1 VVIWRYLLNGGKH
14 PSACLR
20 CHDVPASSE
29 TWLRQL
35 RCRFVRQR
43 AKALRLAIAAIE
55 PCLPTRRTIIA
66 RSTRNIPPAVSLSLA
81 SALWGIATVISKA
94 ILASVPPITF
104 LVIQVIPSVCALWML
119 VAIRSGGCG
128 TWHGLLHLALLG
140 LLNPGL
146 AYTLSMLGLAETTAS
161 VATLLWAAE
170 PALIVVTAWLLLR
183 ETITL
188 RFLAAT
194 AAAACGVLLVSGV
207 VGGGRVIASSY
218 GAALILGGVLCCAL
232 YTVLSRRIASTIDP
246 LPAVA
251 VQQTAG
257 LAWVVAIWP
266 LASQGE
272 AIGSLTA
279 LSSKELLGAALS
291 GLMYYAAAF
300 WFYLHAL
307 RSVPATTA
315 SIFLNLTPVCG
326 VAAAYVFLGERLTAS
341 QWLGAAIILLS
352 VLALLTWA
360 AAPRAHAT

>member
-1 VVIWRYLLNGGKH
+1 M
-14 PSACLR
+14 
-20 CHDVPASSE
+20 
-29 TWLRQL
+29 
-35 RCRFVRQR
+35 
-43 AKALRLAIAAIE
+43 
-55 PCLPTRRTIIA
+55 A
-66 RSTRNIPPAVSLSLA
+66 RSTRSIPPAVSLSLA

-94 ILASVPPITF
+94 VLASVPPITF
-104 LVIQVIPSVCALWML
+104 LVIQLIPSVCALWML
-119 VAIRSGGCG
+119 LAMTRARSE
-128 TWHGLLHLALLG
+128 TWRGLLPLALLG

-146 AYTLSMLGLAETTAS
+146 AYTLSMLGLVETTAS

-194 AAAACGVLLVSGV
+194 AAAACGVLLVSGG
-207 VGGGRVIASSY
+207 VGGGRVLSASSY
-218 GAALILGGVLCCAL
+218 GAALILGGVFCCAL

-246 LPAVA
+246 LQAVA

-266 LASQGE
+266 LEPQGE
-272 AIGSLTA
+272 AIGSLAA

-291 GLMYYAAAF
+291 GLMYYGAAF
-300 WFYLHAL
+300 WFYLNAL

-315 SIFLNLTPVCG
+315 SIFLNLTPVFG

-341 QWLGAAIILLS
+341 QWLGAAMILLS

-360 AAPRAHAT
+360 AAPRAHATSGGRGGSCGRRPWLKT